1 MQQCEAGIARDYFT
15 NPLCGWVFLLR
26 QRILPDVI
34 KIKWEEI
41 FPGASFH
48 KLQVLYTEL
57 HFAAHNHISNATE
70 MNRDP
75 WWVGVTR
82 TKKYF
87 RFGYSLGWTQSKQ
100 NVSYIL
106 VLFIILGKVQ
116 KAKFI
121 LLRSDANYISDE
133 HCFLFK
139 YTQSVS
145 SNLIPLMPYDYNPKM
160 RSVFA
165 ADWLEMK

>member
-1 MQQCEAGIARDYFT
+1 MQQCEAGVAHDYFT
-15 NPLCGWVFLLR
+15 NPLCGWVFLPR

-70 MNRDP
+70 VNRAP
-75 WWVGVTR
+75 WMSRSYLHKNVFQIWLQPRLDTVQTECFIHPGPIQN
-82 TKKYF
+82 
-87 RFGYSLGWTQSKQ
+87 FGQSS
-100 NVSYIL
+100 N
-106 VLFIILGKVQ
+106 GKVHPFKKWCQ
-116 KAKFI
+116 LHIWWA
-121 LLRSDANYISDE
+121 LLSI
-133 HCFLFK
+133 
-139 YTQSVS
+139 

-160 RSVFA
+160 STFSG